1 MKLEIKG
8 ISFSYGSRPALDR
21 VTFSVGEAEIV
32 GLVGPNGSGKTTL
45 IRCIDRILKP
55 KTGVIL
61 VEEEEVGKVKHKE
74 LSRLLA
80 YVPQSATSVFP
91 STVFDTVLL
100 GRKPYVNWGLS
111 HRDKEVVS
119 QVLSLMGL
127 EDLSLRHFNELS
139 GGERQKVF
147 IARALA
153 QEPDILLLDEPTSN
167 LDLRHQ
173 LEVMDIIK
181 NLVIERGISVIMA
194 VHDLNLAS
202 RYADRICM
210 MNGGKIFA
218 AGDPFTVFTSENIK
232 HAYGVEASVEKHA
245 GKPYIV
251 AIRPEKREEKNENLK
266 KY

>member
-8 ISFSYGSRPALDR
+8 ISFSYGSRPALDG
-21 VTFSVGEAEIV
+21 VTFSVGEGEIV

-61 VEEEEVGKVKHKE
+61 VDGKEVGKMKQGE

-80 YVPQSATSVFP
+80 YVPQSTASAFP

-111 HRDKEVVS
+111 HRDRKVVS

-127 EDLSLRHFNELS
+127 EDLALRHLDELS

-153 QEPDILLLDEPTSN
+153 QEPEVLLLDEPTSN

-173 LEVMDIIK
+173 LEVMGLIR
-181 NLVIERGISVIMA
+181 NLVKERGISAIMA
-194 VHDLNLAS
+194 VHHLNLAS
-202 RYADRICM
+202 RYADRVVM
-210 MNGGKIFA
+210 LNGGKIFA
-218 AGDPFTVFTSENIK
+218 AGDPTSVFTTENIRYV
-232 HAYGVEASVEKHA
+232 YGVESLVEKHA

-251 AIRPEKREEKNENLK
+251 AIRPEEE
-266 KY
+266 